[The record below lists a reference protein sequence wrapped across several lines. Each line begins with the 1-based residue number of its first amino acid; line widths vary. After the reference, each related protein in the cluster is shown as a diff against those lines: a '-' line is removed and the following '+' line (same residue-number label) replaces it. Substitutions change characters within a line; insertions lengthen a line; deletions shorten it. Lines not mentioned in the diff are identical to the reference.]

1 MMIDEIKYLIIIAF
15 CIFLGLIVFTALI
28 YSINLRSESDTDYG
42 EGVVDLDSDL
52 SPSYAYDSAGRLLA
66 FNSILVAGPI
76 ILGII
81 SLTFIIPNIILKIKK
96 IPTRKYMLIIA
107 ASILIFFA
115 ISWIQSGLSALAP
128 ERFEQE
134 LDHRIILISAL
145 IPMGIGAVPLMVG
158 IVLLKKAKLRQ
169 RK

>member
-1 MMIDEIKYLIIIAF
+1 MKTITLALIAFSIFLSLIIF
-15 CIFLGLIVFTALI
+15 TIFI
-28 YSINLRSESDTDYG
+28 YSINLELESQVDYG
-42 EGVVDLDSDL
+42 EDSVDLDLEL
-52 SPSYAYDSAGRLLA
+52 SPSYSSDYHSILK

-158 IVLLKKAKLRQ
+158 IVLLKKAKLRT
-169 RK
+169 KK